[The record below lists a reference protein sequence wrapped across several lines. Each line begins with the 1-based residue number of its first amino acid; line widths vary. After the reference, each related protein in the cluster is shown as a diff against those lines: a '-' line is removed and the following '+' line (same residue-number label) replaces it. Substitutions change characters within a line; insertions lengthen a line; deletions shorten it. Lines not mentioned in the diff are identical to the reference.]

1 MVTLPATVVSGLF
14 VAGLIEAWVRTTWDP
29 RMGTPGLFISD
40 PVRGQRLAP
49 GYTGWFAGVP
59 VRINNLGLRDDHDAT
74 LDKQRN
80 TFRVLVLGDSV
91 TFGHG
96 SVHSYPALLEDLLK
110 GWRPDVDFQ
119 VWNAAVPGYNTSQ
132 ELAQLLE
139 IGPSFRPDLVI
150 VGFFENDLIDNRPL
164 ETPAWTAQMGGR
176 ALAFV
181 QRHVYSIQ
189 LYKRVYLTLAW
200 RVSRSTGY
208 QRRLEHLE
216 TESALLAGTEPVHE
230 KPEQKLTAYDRLKPE
245 ALVGRLCI
253 GGEQP
258 DPKTLSEMQRDP
270 GWVRWVEA
278 VRGFQLLHDE
288 GLYRVV
294 FFLNTVPPACFES
307 SGEYFYEGGSRA
319 VNDLYLSVMRGP
331 TPAVSAFDAFLLRV
345 PSQMPAARGHA
356 IGNSNMTKAET
367 LFEFLRDEILSP
379 LVGQPPFNG
388 ANASER

>member
-1 MVTLPATVVSGLF
+1 VTLPATVLSGVL
-14 VAGLIEAWVRTTWDP
+14 VACLIEAWVRLTWDP
-29 RMGTPGLFISD
+29 HMGTPGLFISD

-74 LDKQRN
+74 LDKRRN

-96 SVHSYPALLEDLLK
+96 SVHTYPALLEELLK
-110 GWRPDVDFQ
+110 RWRPDVDFQ

-139 IGPSFRPDLVI
+139 QGPAFRPDLVI
-150 VGFFENDLIDNRPL
+150 VGFFENDLIDNRPV
-164 ETPAWTAQMGGR
+164 EMPSWFAR
-176 ALAFV
+176 ASSNVIAFV
-181 QRHVYSIQ
+181 QRHVYSVQ

-200 RVSRSTGY
+200 RLSRSTGHA
-208 QRRLEHLE
+208 RRLEHLE
-216 TESALLAGTEPVHE
+216 TESALLAGREPVHE
-230 KPEQKLTAYDRLKPE
+230 RAEQKLTDYDRLPAA
-245 ALVGRLCI
+245 ALAGRLCI
-253 GGEQP
+253 GGERP
-258 DPKTLSEMQRDP
+258 DPTTLAQMQREP

-278 VRGFQLLHDE
+278 VRGFQSLHQE

-331 TPAVSAFDAFLLRV
+331 TPAVSAFDAFLRRV

-356 IGNSNMTKAET
+356 IGNSNMTKAEV
-367 LFEFLRDEILSP
+367 LFEFLRDEILP
-379 LVGQPPFNG
+379 PMVGQPPFNG
-388 ANASER
+388 ASVSGR

>member
-1 MVTLPATVVSGLF
+1 
-14 VAGLIEAWVRTTWDP
+14 
-29 RMGTPGLFISD
+29 MGTPGLFISD

-49 GYTGWFAGVP
+49 GYSGWFAGVP
-59 VRINNLGLRDDHDAT
+59 VRINNLGLRDEHDAT
-74 LDKQRN
+74 LEKQPN

-96 SVHSYPALLEDLLK
+96 SVHTYPALLERLLEQ
-110 GWRPDVDFQ
+110 WRPDIDFQ

-139 IGPSFRPDLVI
+139 LGSSFRPDLVV
-150 VGFFENDLIDNRPL
+150 VGFFENDLIDNRPV
-164 ETPAWTAQMGGR
+164 EMPWWGAR
-176 ALAFV
+176 ARSSVLAFV
-181 QRHVYSIQ
+181 QRHVYSVQ

-200 RVSRSTGY
+200 RLSRSTGY
-208 QRRLEHLE
+208 ERRLEHLE
-216 TESALLAGTEPVHE
+216 TESALLAGREPAHE
-230 KPEQKLTAYDRLKPE
+230 RPEQQLTNYERLSPE

-258 DPKTLSEMQRDP
+258 DPKTLAEMQREP

-278 VRGFQLLHDE
+278 VRGFQSLHQE
-288 GLYRVV
+288 GLYRIV

-331 TPAVSAFDAFLLRV
+331 TPAVSVFDTFLRRV

-356 IGNSNMTKAET
+356 IGNSNMTKAEA
-367 LFEFLRDEILSP
+367 LFEYLRDEILP
-379 LVGQPPFNG
+379 PMVGEPPFNG
-388 ANASER
+388 AKAAGR